1 MLELTIRLIV
11 SLAIVVGLLLL
22 LARISARRFGSQ
34 KGALVQV
41 VHRQPLSRTSAVSVV
56 SVGSRV
62 LVLGTT
68 EHRINVLAELDPEE
82 LESQGR
88 DAAVLELVGPGSIE
102 REDGSDLGLAPAEV
116 AALLG
121 WPEHSGDAPDVE
133 TDARADPSG
142 SPAPAEAAML
152 LGKTELPSGAPDTV
166 TGAVGAADVVPDVVT
181 GIRAEGLAGDWPGS
195 PAATTP
201 EATAGLLA
209 ERLAGDRSDSS
220 EAAGTPVDLRRSRPA
235 GRRRAGH
242 RADTRSTGR
251 RSAPATRSTQ
261 PGTGALAG
269 SVLSP
274 QTWRQALAAVTR
286 RAS

>member
-22 LARISARRFGSQ
+22 LARLSARRFGSQ

-68 EHRINVLAELDPEE
+68 EHKINVLAELDPTE
-82 LESQGR
+82 LEDEQALPS
-88 DAAVLELVGPGSIE
+88 DATVLELVGAP
-102 REDGSDLGLAPAEV
+102 DAGLPEGWAQSWAPAEV

-121 WPEHSGDAPDVE
+121 Q
-133 TDARADPSG
+133 
-142 SPAPAEAAML
+142 AEA
-152 LGKTELPSGAPDTV
+152 D
-166 TGAVGAADVVPDVVT
+166 AD
-181 GIRAEGLAGDWPGS
+181 I
-195 PAATTP
+195 
-201 EATAGLLA
+201 EATAPADVRRPRAPGHHRA
-209 ERLAGDRSDSS
+209 TDR
-220 EAAGTPVDLRRSRPA
+220 TTRRRATRPA
-235 GRRRAGH
+235 GR
-242 RADTRSTGR
+242 
-251 RSAPATRSTQ
+251 PAQ
-261 PGTGALAG
+261 PATGALAG

-274 QTWRQALAAVTR
+274 HTWRQAIAVVTR

>member
-68 EHRINVLAELDPEE
+68 EHKINVLAELDPTE
-82 LESQGR
+82 LEDDRTLAG
-88 DAAVLELVGPGSIE
+88 DATVLELVSAPGTGELEIPGALPA
-102 REDGSDLGLAPAEV
+102 DDLTPAEV

-133 TDARADPSG
+133 TGARADRSG
-142 SPAPAEAAML
+142 SPAPAEVAML
-152 LGKTELPSGAPDTV
+152 LGKT
-166 TGAVGAADVVPDVVT
+166 
-181 GIRAEGLAGDWPGS
+181 GIRAEDLSGS
-195 PAATTP
+195 PAPAEVG
-201 EATAGLLA
+201 EAGVAA
-209 ERLAGDRSDSS
+209 E
-220 EAAGTPVDLRRSRPA
+220 AGTRRRPAPTEHSEVSTAAAVRRSRPA

-251 RSAPATRSTQ
+251 RSTPATRSTQ